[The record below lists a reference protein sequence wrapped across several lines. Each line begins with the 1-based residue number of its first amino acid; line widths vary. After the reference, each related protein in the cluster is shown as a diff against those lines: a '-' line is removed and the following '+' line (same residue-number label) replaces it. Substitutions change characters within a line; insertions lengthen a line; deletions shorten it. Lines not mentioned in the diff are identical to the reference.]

1 MPNLAWPTGR
11 LFYPQ
16 MTAFGEARKRRSSGE
31 PVMGGDAQMSEV
43 PYSHR
48 WSADLVLM
56 PSASRAER
64 AAQEAW
70 ISRIARGD
78 NRAMFHHFQHPV
90 PYGTLRGSLTL
101 SGALAQGAT
110 SAVIAGGIN
119 GQTANAGDM
128 LGITT
133 TAAYPTQLVRVVVGG
148 TVSAGLVTVQF
159 EPPLRASAAN
169 GASVTWDRPAALWRL
184 VDGSWKQTSSAR
196 NAQANSLSFLEVL
209 A

>member
-1 MPNLAWPTGR
+1 MPTIAWPTSR
-11 LFYPQ
+11 LFEPQ
-16 MTAFGEARKRRSSGE
+16 VLSWGEYRKRRTSGE
-31 PVMGGDAQMSEV
+31 PPMGGDAQASEV

-48 WSADLVLM
+48 WVADITLR
-56 PSASRAER
+56 PCASFAER
-64 AAQEAW
+64 AAQEAYL
-70 ISRIARGD
+70 SRIARGD
-78 NRAMFHHFQHPV
+78 NRATFHHFQHPV
-90 PYGTLRGSLTL
+90 PYGTLRGTLTL

-110 SAVIAGGIN
+110 SAVIGGGTN

-133 TAAYPTQLVRVVVGG
+133 TAAFPLQLVRVVVGG

-159 EPPLRASAAN
+159 EPPLRASAVN
-169 GASVTWDRPAALWRL
+169 GASVVWDRPPALWRL

-196 NAQANSLSFLEVL
+196 NAQPIALSFIEVL